1 MMRSRKL
8 VAAGAL
14 AACAAVTA
22 IVVPAS
28 PGDSEYSVDVVFDDS
43 RGLIPGQ
50 LVQIAGARVGSIKDV
65 TVTRDYKARV
75 HMRVDRKFAPF
86 RADAR
91 CSIKPQGLIAENYV
105 DCDPGTPAAPELR
118 PRGGQSPTVPVE
130 RTTQPVSLTD
140 LFEVWNTPTSQR
152 ATILFSMLGMGTAG
166 RGEDLNAI
174 LRRMNPSLALAR
186 QTIGK
191 LQRQRDQLGATV
203 DATAVVAR
211 ELARRPEELKRLLR
225 HGARVTTQTATH
237 RAALA
242 ETTRRLPGLLRQSTP
257 ALQKLD
263 AVMASGQPLLDQL
276 GVAAPDV
283 NRLAADVPRLARVA
297 RPTLKRLAP
306 VLRRGAVTARRS
318 APLSKVLNRYARDS
332 LPAARAAGE
341 MFPTLESRG
350 FDGNLLKLFYNA
362 ALAAARYDQNGHILP
377 AHVGITACS
386 TYATTPAPNCGAGGG
401 VKAGGPATVPG
412 AEPPVS
418 RRGRSPSDADRGG
431 ATPPAPTQPPAGAPA
446 PAAPAPGGGQ
456 APSAPAP
463 APAPGPGGGGGTG
476 VPLLDWLLR

>member
-1 MMRSRKL
+1 MMRSRGL
-8 VAAGAL
+8 VAAAAV

-22 IVVPAS
+22 IVAPAS

-50 LVQIAGARVGSIKDV
+50 LVQVAGARVGSISDV

-75 HMRVDRKFAPF
+75 HLRVDRKFAPF

-152 ATILFSMLGMGTAG
+152 ATVLFSMLGMGTAG

-186 QTIGK
+186 RTIGT
-191 LQRQRDQLGATV
+191 LRRQRDELGATV

-306 VLRRGAVTARRS
+306 VLRRGAATARRS
-318 APLSKVLNRYARDS
+318 APLSKVLNRYTRDS
-332 LPAARAAGE
+332 LPAARSAGE

-350 FDGNLLKLFYNA
+350 FDGNLLALFYNA
-362 ALAAARYDQNGHILP
+362 ALASARYDQNGHILP

-386 TYATTPAPNCGAGGG
+386 NYATTPTPNCGAGGG
-401 VKAGGPATVPG
+401 VKAGGPPTVAT
-412 AEPPVS
+412 AEPPS
-418 RRGRSPSDADRGG
+418 SRRRRGRSGTG
-431 ATPPAPTQPPAGAPA
+431 AGETTPRPAPTRPA
-446 PAAPAPGGGQ
+446 PAGRAPAVPTPGGGQ

-463 APAPGPGGGGGTG
+463 APAPGDGLG
-476 VPLLDWLLR
+476 VPLLDYLLR

>member
-1 MMRSRKL
+1 MMRSRVL
-8 VAAGAL
+8 VAAGAV

-22 IVVPAS
+22 IVAPAS

-50 LVQIAGARVGSIKDV
+50 LVQVAGARVGSISDV

-75 HMRVDRKFAPF
+75 HLRVDRKFAPF

-152 ATILFSMLGMGTAG
+152 ATVLFSMLGMGTAG
-166 RGEDLNAI
+166 RGEDMNAI

-186 QTIGK
+186 RTIGT
-191 LQRQRDQLGATV
+191 LQRQRDELGATV
-203 DATAVVAR
+203 DATGVVAR

-306 VLRRGAVTARRS
+306 VLRRGAATARRS
-318 APLSKVLNRYARDS
+318 APLSKVLRRYTRDS
-332 LPAARAAGE
+332 LPAARAAGQ

-350 FDGNLLKLFYNA
+350 FDGNLLALFYNA

-377 AHVGITACS
+377 SHVGITACS
-386 TYATTPAPNCGAGGG
+386 NYATTPTPNCGAGGG
-401 VKAGGPATVPG
+401 VKAGGPPTEPT
-412 AEPPVS
+412 AEPPSS
-418 RRGRSPSDADRGG
+418 RRGRGRSRTGDGEG
-431 ATPPAPTQPPAGAPA
+431 APRPAPTRPA
-446 PAAPAPGGGQ
+446 PATPAPATPAPGGGR
-456 APSAPAP
+456 APSAPLP
-463 APAPGPGGGGGTG
+463 VPAPGGDVD
-476 VPLLDWLLR
+476 VPLLDYLLR